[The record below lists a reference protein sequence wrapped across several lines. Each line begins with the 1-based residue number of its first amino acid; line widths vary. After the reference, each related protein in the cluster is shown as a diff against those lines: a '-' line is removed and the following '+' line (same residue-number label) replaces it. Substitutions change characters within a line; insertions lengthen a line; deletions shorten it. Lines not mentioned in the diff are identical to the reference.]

1 MKKLLI
7 LGLFILALLV
17 LPTMPISNSQQTGRT
32 IRIAVDLAHDESDK
46 YLSYI
51 QGNITS
57 VTVDGVTY
65 SVEWINIA
73 KGQTITSDLLAGV
86 DILLIGQP
94 TVSFAPEEMDAIK
107 SWLLKGNKALYIA
120 GDSDYGGG
128 PASIDAVNSL
138 LTYLGSKLRLEHAGV
153 YTYVNDTYTYKGVS
167 QPTAAA
173 AYYRVLAF
181 VEPDPVLYTSIVDE
195 GITKPI
201 LMHGP
206 TCVIWYDGEKYRDPV
221 NETYPGLIRLV
232 WFRRA
237 YIGDNKP
244 PAPYLYTPLLYG
256 EGTYNS
262 FVGYAAEY
270 YADLNSIITV
280 AGESLYGDYEP
291 AWASSY
297 YGVALDGPKFVTN
310 LVKWWVKIITTKIV
324 LSFTDPEGDD
334 KGTGNITYPTN
345 PVFKPGVFDIIGF
358 QVLQDENFIYLRT
371 TVKDLGG
378 NPWNGPNGFCLQI
391 IFVYIKT
398 TDTRIPVNTSAPGLN
413 VKVYPGWHYMAV
425 AAPGWGGEP
434 WPSGQAGALY
444 ASNGTLITGEG
455 DLFDVYYVVGNSIE
469 IKISKTLLVDVANL
483 ENWVFTVA
491 LAGYDGFQ
499 TWKVRPVQPGP
510 STEWNFGGA
519 DPSAALAGV
528 QPLVIDFLAPTAQ
541 DQYRA
546 LTTYDPA
553 TGKLAVIF
561 GMSKTGPV
569 LPPTPTPT
577 PTPSPTPTPTPTA
590 TPTPTPW
597 YMKPEI
603 IIGIVVV
610 IIVII
615 AIVVVAT
622 RRK

>member
-1 MKKLLI
+1 MKRL
-7 LGLFILALLV
+7 LGLGLVILALLV
-17 LPTMPISNSQQTGRT
+17 LSAMPRSTSQQTGRT
-32 IRIAVDLAHDESDK
+32 IVIAVDLAHNEGNK

-65 SVEWINIA
+65 PIQWVNITDT
-73 KGQTITSDLLAGV
+73 TITSDLLANI

-94 TVSFAPEEMDAIK
+94 TVGFAPEEMDAIK

-153 YTYVNDTYTYKGVS
+153 YTYVNDTYTYKGVD

-181 VEPDPVLYTSIVDE
+181 VEPDPVLYASMVDE

-201 LMHGP
+201 IMHGP
-206 TCVIWYDGEKYRDPV
+206 TCVIWYDGENYRDPV

-237 YIGDNKP
+237 YIGDNQP
-244 PAPYLYTPLLYG
+244 PTPYLYSPLIYG
-256 EGTYNS
+256 TGTYNS

-270 YADLNSIITV
+270 YADLNSVITV

-297 YGVALDGPKFVTN
+297 YGVELDGPKFVTN
-310 LVKWWVKIITTKIV
+310 LVKWWVKLITTSV

-345 PVFKPGVFDIIGF
+345 TVFKPGVFDIVKF
-358 QVLQDENFIYLRT
+358 QVLQDENYIYLRT

-391 IFVYIKT
+391 IFVYIMT
-398 TDTRIPVNTSAPGLN
+398 TDTTIPVNTSAPGLN
-413 VKVYPGWHYMAV
+413 VTIYPGWHYMAV

-434 WPSGQAGALY
+434 WPGGQAGALY

-455 DLFDVYYVVGNSIE
+455 DLFDVYYAGDNSID

-519 DPSAALAGV
+519 DPSATLAGV
-528 QPLVIDFLAPTAQ
+528 QPLVIDFLAPTAE
-541 DQYRA
+541 DQYNA

-561 GMSKTGPV
+561 GMSKTGP
-569 LPPTPTPT
+569 
-577 PTPSPTPTPTPTA
+577 
-590 TPTPTPW
+590 
-597 YMKPEI
+597 
-603 IIGIVVV
+603 
-610 IIVII
+610 
-615 AIVVVAT
+615 
-622 RRK
+622 